1 MEHPPPKKMDC
12 RSILVWLANRK
23 DGESMNEIKQLSEL
37 ALYLKH
43 AFVAYSQHDYEQ
55 LHQELRARYDQQIM
69 EAFMNRHP
77 GWSVVEGNAACMM
90 YLYRNWAFAEKAEE
104 NATQL
109 IAIADDL
116 IENYEDCDDTFLTA
130 DAAAE
135 TIKIADR
142 VYDFSQC
149 VLKDQHLFIF
159 LFATRHKKEDSFCR
173 CMTTSDGSLAADIYM
188 LVPHI
193 DHEAIPQ
200 SMFLHELGHCV
211 NIALT
216 GNPEVPPE
224 DFALVASLI
233 GVNQEDCDV
242 SEFFAH
248 CFAMSLLIESEL
260 INADPFK
267 RVPLSHKQIFRTYF
281 QYKIQKP

>member
-1 MEHPPPKKMDC
+1 
-12 RSILVWLANRK
+12 
-23 DGESMNEIKQLSEL
+23 MNGVTNLSEL
-37 ALYLKH
+37 AVYLKQ
-43 AFVAYSQHDYEQ
+43 VAATYSQHDYKQ
-55 LHQELRARYDQQIM
+55 LHQELRARYEQQIM
-69 EAFMNRHP
+69 EAFMDRHS

-116 IENYEDCDDTFLTA
+116 IENYEDCEEEFLTA
-130 DAAAE
+130 DVATE
-135 TIKIADR
+135 TMKISDR
-142 VYDFSQC
+142 VYDFSQG

-159 LFATRHKKEDSFCR
+159 LFAARNKKEDSFCR
-173 CMTTSDGSLAADIYM
+173 CMTMSDGSLAADIYM
-188 LVPHI
+188 LIPHKDI
-193 DHEAIPQ
+193 EATPQ
-200 SMFLHELGHCV
+200 SVFLHELGHCV

-216 GNPEVPPE
+216 GNPEVVPE
-224 DFALVASLI
+224 DFALVTSLI
-233 GVNQEDCDV
+233 GMNQDDCDV
-242 SEFFAH
+242 AEFFAH